1 MAAYPVNNVTD
12 VEFLLKNLTGLP
24 EDPKQTVIQLQEYK
38 DGVGKHIFQWE
49 SLLSI
54 QGTHIPETRALPIK
68 GWHDYRLAPK

>member
-38 DGVGKHIFQWE
+38 DGVGKHIF
-49 SLLSI
+49 
-54 QGTHIPETRALPIK
+54 
-68 GWHDYRLAPK
+68 